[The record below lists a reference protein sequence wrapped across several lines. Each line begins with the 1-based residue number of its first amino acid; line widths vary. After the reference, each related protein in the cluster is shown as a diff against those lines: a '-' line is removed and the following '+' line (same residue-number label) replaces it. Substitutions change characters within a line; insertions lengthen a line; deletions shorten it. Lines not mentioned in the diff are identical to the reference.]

1 MLLEYSLV
9 GGESVLMTKNLPAA
23 VSVGAQGSDCSD
35 AASGL
40 GPARASEAF
49 WWWLVAMLQA
59 VPKEGSCVCG
69 RCVYKYI

>member
-1 MLLEYSLV
+1 
-9 GGESVLMTKNLPAA
+9 MTKNRPAA

-40 GPARASEAF
+40 GPARALKALF
-49 WWWLVAMLQA
+49 WWWLMAVLQA
-59 VPKEGSCVCG
+59 VLKEGSCVCG